1 MADSKPVEPE
11 ASASATKAEIPK
23 SAAKNAKP
31 VRPPN
36 PVWKMM
42 GLPNM
47 RLKLPSRNWSIFLS
61 VTGTITGLIIYDKRE
76 QKRVQKKWSKLV
88 EHLAKEPLDPKSMP
102 RKLTVFLEAPP
113 TDGLRIAQ
121 DHFKDYVKPVLISS
135 GLDWEFIQGRKEGDV
150 RAELAEKIRKERQL
164 STNEIQED
172 DPVLA
177 ARLTNGTK
185 LYEGPGGDLV
195 IGRNT
200 WKEYVRGIHEGW
212 LGPVVEPAKPEVP
225 VEVPEAVAEPEVIET
240 LPGITVH
247 SSTDDVPPAPINPE
261 LKPDGKPPKPPQPQ
275 PWISTAAYSAAT
287 PAPTLPN
294 ELDPS
299 APIAFPHIL
308 GFFNTPTRMYR
319 FFTRR
324 RLADQIGRDVAA
336 VILANTRPYHTT
348 SSAGGDSFAPSAD
361 GTDGVVNDESD
372 KPEQVTTLKDEEQE
386 WHKSI
391 HKPLE
396 DLTKER
402 TWLDEVVLDPR
413 IAGRMRRAEL
423 TAEDEARAERIAK
436 EITEEEIEGMIKGG
450 LRKGWRAG
458 KEALFGEKVK
468 RPGEGLVED
477 ESMEDR

>member
-1 MADSKPVEPE
+1 MADSKPAVEPE
-11 ASASATKAEIPK
+11 ASASAPKAEIPK
-23 SAAKNAKP
+23 SGAKNAKP

-61 VTGTITGLIIYDKRE
+61 ITGTITGLIVYDKRE
-76 QKRVQKKWSKLV
+76 QRRVQRKWSKLV
-88 EHLAKEPLDPKSMP
+88 EHLGKETIDPKSMP

-121 DHFKDYVKPVLISS
+121 DHFKDYVKPVLVSS

-172 DPVLA
+172 DPVLL
-177 ARLTNGTK
+177 ARLTNGSK
-185 LYEGPGGDLV
+185 LYEGPLGDIV

-225 VEVPEAVAEPEVIET
+225 VEAVEAAVEPELET

-261 LKPDGKPPKPPQPQ
+261 LKPDGKPPKPPQPK
-275 PWISTAAYSAAT
+275 PWISTDAYSAAT

-299 APIAFPHIL
+299 VPIAFPHIL
-308 GFFNTPTRMYR
+308 GFFNTPRRMYR

-324 RLADQIGRDVAA
+324 HLADQIGRDVAA
-336 VILANTRPYHTT
+336 VILANSRPYHTAAI
-348 SSAGGDSFAPSAD
+348 AGGDTFSSSAD
-361 GTDGVVNDESD
+361 EADGAVNDESD
-372 KPEQVTTLKDEEQE
+372 KSEQVTVLKEEEKE

-391 HKPLE
+391 HKPLD
-396 DLTKER
+396 DLSKER
-402 TWLDEVVLDPR
+402 TWLDDMVLDPR

-423 TAEDEARAERIAK
+423 SAEDEARAERIAK
-436 EITEEEIEGMIKGG
+436 EITEEEIEGWIKGS

-458 KEALFGEKVK
+458 NEALFGEKAK